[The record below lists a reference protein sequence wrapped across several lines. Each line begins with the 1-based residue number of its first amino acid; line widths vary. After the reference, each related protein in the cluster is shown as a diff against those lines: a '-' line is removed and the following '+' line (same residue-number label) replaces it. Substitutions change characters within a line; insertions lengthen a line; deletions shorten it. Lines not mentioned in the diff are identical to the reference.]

1 MGFYLR
7 KTVKAGPFRFNLSK
21 SGLGVSA
28 GVPGFRVGTGPRGN
42 YVTVGSNGIY
52 YRATLGGSR
61 YIQPNGASPAPVTR
75 LPDYRPS
82 GIVMEDTTGTEV
94 LAMEPTGGGDVVDQ
108 LNSVSGRLR
117 FGWPAGIG
125 VFVLGLLVGMPWGIA
140 VWVVLAPACAW
151 LILWEQARRKVVLFY
166 DVNDA
171 PATWFSSVVD
181 QWEWLVGSQKL
192 WREVQAGAVTTTH
205 QFKTNAGASNVVN
218 RITTTA
224 NTSGPVELATN
235 IAVPTVTAGKAA
247 LYFLPDRILVRD
259 GKTFSDVAY
268 SHIGI
273 RSGQTRFIENSA
285 PPGDAVQV
293 DHTWRYVNVKGGPD
307 RRYKDNPVL
316 PIMLYG
322 TIDLASTQGLR
333 WDLQTSR
340 KDAAAAI
347 ARILSSSPTSTAPV
361 KAAPA
366 AAAPPHLPKQ
376 RDPQPA
382 APPRPKSTPA
392 AAPRLHTAGPGEL
405 RAPERNDAGF
415 LRAQLTRTS
424 NGKPATE
431 AVFTAL
437 DIETTGLDPDVD
449 RIVEIGVVKFTA
461 DGTVIDEFATLVNN
475 PGSSPGARE
484 KHEIDDADLVGAPTA
499 EQALREVFAFI
510 TGTVLVAHQ
519 LDFEDGF
526 LAAEARRAGLP
537 LPPVVGICTWQ
548 TSRRQLDGRAFS
560 LFAMYKTATGDWHD
574 HQHTALGDARAA
586 RDVLLWLLRTTP
598 TPLHLSRTLP
608 ATQPSAYEAC
618 PISCRPVPL
627 TRASIASLL
636 DSFPQSPNNRD
647 GDAVET
653 EKYLGLLAEAVED
666 GRLTYEEADALTRQA
681 RRTRLTGSQLRRL
694 HRRAW
699 DEAFLDVKNMDW
711 ASLEP
716 VRRREMYLLAEAL
729 GLPELASQVNEV
741 ILSCAEPKPPEEARY
756 LKGVRIA
763 IVGDGEEINA
773 LRKRAETYGTKL
785 AVKVTK
791 TVLWLATDTPDA
803 TDSRHTSARTL
814 GIPIVD
820 AAEGTA
826 RLAEAIREA
835 ELKAFERQRQIDE
848 HNARRRKREIEDD
861 AYWRP
866 TWRDRELDKDPEFEP
881 WYD

>member
-7 KTVKAGPFRFNLSK
+7 KTVKAGPFRFNLSN

-52 YRATLGGSR
+52 YRATLGGGGAVLS
-61 YIQPNGASPAPVTR
+61 NGASHSPGNR

-82 GIVMEDTTGTEV
+82 GIVMEDTTGAEV

-108 LNSVSGRLR
+108 LNSVSGRFR
-117 FGWPAGIG
+117 FGWPAAIA

-140 VWVVLAPACAW
+140 VWAVLAPACAW
-151 LILWEQARRKVVLFY
+151 LIMWEQARRKVVLFY

-181 QWEWLVGSQKL
+181 QWEWLAGSQKL
-192 WREVQAGAVTTTH
+192 WREVQTGAVTTTQ

-218 RITTTA
+218 RIVATA
-224 NTSGPVELATN
+224 NISGPSELATN
-235 IAVPTVTAGKAA
+235 IAVPTLTAGKAA
-247 LYFLPDRILVRD
+247 LYFLPDRILVRE
-259 GKTFSDVAY
+259 GKSFSDAAY
-268 SHIGI
+268 SHLSI
-273 RSGQTRFIENSA
+273 RPGQTRFIENSA
-285 PPGDAVQV
+285 APGDAIQV
-293 DHTWRYVNVKGGPD
+293 DHTWRYVNVRGGPD

-333 WDLQTSR
+333 WDLQISR
-340 KDAAAAI
+340 KDAAAPI
-347 ARILSSSPTSTAPV
+347 AKVLSFSPTVAAPV
-361 KAAPA
+361 IAAPAVTPSQPPKERNANPPVPPQPKPKPA
-366 AAAPPHLPKQ
+366 AAASIQTNLGGGHPLKG
-376 RDPQPA
+376 D
-382 APPRPKSTPA
+382 
-392 AAPRLHTAGPGEL
+392 GG
-405 RAPERNDAGF
+405 GF
-415 LRAQLTRTS
+415 LRAQLTRIS
-424 NGKPATE
+424 NGQPATE
-431 AVFTAL
+431 AVFAAL

-449 RIVEIGVVKFTA
+449 RIVEVGIVKFTA

-475 PGSSPGARE
+475 PGSSAGARE
-484 KHEIDDADLVGAPTA
+484 KHGIDDADLAGAPSA
-499 EQALREVFAFI
+499 EQALREAFAFI
-510 TGTVLVAHQ
+510 SGTVLVAHK

-526 LAAEARRAGLP
+526 LAAEARRARLS

-560 LFAMYKTATGDWHD
+560 LFAMYKTATGNWHD

-598 TPLHLSRTLP
+598 TPLHLTTTLP
-608 ATQPSAYEAC
+608 ATKPPPHAPC

-627 TRASIASLL
+627 TRASMASLL
-636 DSFPQSPNNRD
+636 DSFPQSPNNRE
-647 GDAVET
+647 GDVVET
-653 EKYLGLLAEAVED
+653 EKYLSLLAEAVED

-681 RRTRLTGSQLRRL
+681 RRTRLTGSQLRGL
-694 HRRAW
+694 HRQGW
-699 DEAFLDVKNMDW
+699 DEAFVDVKETNW
-711 ASLEP
+711 ALLEP

-729 GLPELASQVNEV
+729 GLPDLAYEVNEV
-741 ILSCAEPKPPEEARY
+741 IQSCAESEPPEEARY
-756 LKGVRIA
+756 LRGIRIA
-763 IVGDGEEINA
+763 IVGDGAEMRT
-773 LRKRAETYGTKL
+773 LRGRAETYGAKL

-814 GIPIVD
+814 GIPIVG
-820 AAEGTA
+820 AAEGTL
-826 RLAEAIREA
+826 RLNEAIREA

-848 HNARRRKREIEDD
+848 HNARRRQREIEDD

-866 TWRDRELDKDPEFEP
+866 TWRASELDKDPEYEP